1 MERNAYR
8 QKQLVG
14 ALIEQAEIGEGGGGV
29 KGSNFVAIDIQSECL
44 FCVYPKII

>member
-14 ALIEQAEIGEGGGGV
+14 ALIEQAEIGEGGGES
-29 KGSNFVAIDIQSECL
+29 KEATLWQ
-44 FCVYPKII
+44 